1 MLLVSML
8 LKLTLSVNLT
18 NILWA
23 TFKYKKVFCSVFM
36 CLKFGFVCFWKKE
49 ISTKADHK
57 MLVKLAA
64 EEETG
69 EGPVAMLK
77 VKEKQK

>member
-1 MLLVSML
+1 
-8 LKLTLSVNLT
+8 
-18 NILWA
+18 
-23 TFKYKKVFCSVFM
+23 M